1 MEERFCYRYKDE
13 IKDEL
18 HFLFS
23 CKAYKNLRNNLPY
36 YDYCELNTADK
47 NIMYF
52 NNLLHN
58 NSTTRVLI
66 KSDKQAYEMRDLL
79 IYK

>member
-1 MEERFCYRYKDE
+1 MEERFCYHCKDE
-13 IKDEL
+13 IEDEL

-23 CKAYKNLRNNLPY
+23 CKVYKNLRNNLPH
-36 YDYCELNTADK
+36 YDHCELNTADK
-47 NIMYF
+47 KIMYF
-52 NNLLHN
+52 NNLLQN

-66 KSDKQAYEMRDLL
+66 KFVKEAYEMRNLL